1 MMSILDTK
9 MPEEVMK
16 SNEEKLA
23 QSIIEITRLVDA
35 MKVLD
40 TL

>member
-1 MMSILDTK
+1 